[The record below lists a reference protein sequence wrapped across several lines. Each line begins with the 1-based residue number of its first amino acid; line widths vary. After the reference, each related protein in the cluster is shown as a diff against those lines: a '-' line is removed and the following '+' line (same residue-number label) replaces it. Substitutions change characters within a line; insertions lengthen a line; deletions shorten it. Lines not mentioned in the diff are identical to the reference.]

1 MSAKQLQNAFGN
13 VFEGKRVLVTGH
25 TGFKGPWLL
34 AILDLLG
41 ATTLGYALAPE
52 TNPSM
57 FKLIGG
63 EKLCESVVA
72 DLRDLEAVSHT
83 VKRFRPDCVIHMGA
97 QSLVRRSYRDPVD
110 TFESNITG
118 TMNVLE
124 AIREYDS
131 ACAVVIVTTDK
142 VYAES
147 GHGRPYV
154 EDDKLGGHD
163 PYSTSKAA
171 CELVTESYRLSYF
184 HPCKH
189 ASHGKAIATARAGNV
204 IGGGDWCED
213 RLIPDVVRAM
223 SAGESVRIRNPRS
236 TRPWQHVLE
245 PLSGYLT
252 LAARLLTDPTRFA
265 SAFNFGPDEHDVL
278 EVEKVVQLALKSW
291 GSGRYHIDVDPEAP
305 HEAALLRI
313 SSDRAK
319 EMLGWH
325 PKWNAV
331 TAIQKT
337 VDWYGHAT
345 SDPLGYTRRQIEAY
359 FMAPAS
365 RP

>member
-1 MSAKQLQNAFGN
+1 MNTFDGIFRS
-13 VFEGKRVLVTGH
+13 KRVLVTGH
-25 TGFKGPWLL
+25 TGFKGPWLVAML
-34 AILDLLG
+34 EMLG
-41 ATTLGYALAPE
+41 AKTLGYALAPE

-57 FKLIGG
+57 YKLIRGDT
-63 EKLCESVVA
+63 LCESVIA
-72 DLRDLEAVSHT
+72 DLRDLETLSHT

-124 AIREYDS
+124 AIRQYDG
-131 ACAVVIVTTDK
+131 ACAAVIVTTDK

-147 GHGRPYV
+147 GLGKPYV

-184 HPCKH
+184 HPTKH
-189 ASHGKAIATARAGNV
+189 ARHGKAIATARAGNV

-245 PLSGYLT
+245 PLTGYLT
-252 LAARLLTDPTRFA
+252 LAAKLLVEPTKYA
-265 SAFNFGPDEHDVL
+265 SAFNFGPDENDVL

-291 GSGRYHIDVDPEAP
+291 GSGRYHIDIDPNAP

-313 SSDRAK
+313 SSDKAK
-319 EMLGWH
+319 RELGWY
-325 PKWNAV
+325 PKWNAS
-331 TAIQKT
+331 TAIGKT
-337 VDWYGHAT
+337 VDWYRHAM
-345 SDPLGYTRRQIEAY
+345 SDPLGYTRAQILSYHER
-359 FMAPAS
+359 PAHV
-365 RP
+365 